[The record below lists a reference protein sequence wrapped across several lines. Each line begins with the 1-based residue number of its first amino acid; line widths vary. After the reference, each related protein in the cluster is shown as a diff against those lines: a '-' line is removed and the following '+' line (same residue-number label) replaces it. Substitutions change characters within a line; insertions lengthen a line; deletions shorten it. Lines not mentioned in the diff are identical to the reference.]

1 MKIFKRCLVGA
12 VTVIACFFYMSWV
25 ESLCNDFDTSQ
36 IQSIEGVVTE
46 CTNLPS
52 SKIIKVHYE
61 NKSVQFNV
69 DSSFSIL
76 GKDNPIKLYKYN
88 NRVGLSENMLISEIY
103 HLPFLYCG
111 MILIICM
118 GVMIVMF
125 LEGTFKQ

>member
-1 MKIFKRCLVGA
+1 
-12 VTVIACFFYMSWV
+12 MSWV

-76 GKDNPIKLYKYN
+76 GKNNPIKLYKYN
-88 NRVGLSENMLISEIY
+88 NRVGL
-103 HLPFLYCG
+103 
-111 MILIICM
+111 
-118 GVMIVMF
+118 
-125 LEGTFKQ
+125 